1 MKLEPVRAGD
11 APAARPEHAG
21 ERVSV
26 HVRGLRLEAEVGVYD
41 SERGRRQSVRIDLTA
56 DVDASARCPSGR
68 LADTVNYASLAETVR
83 QIVLARHHDLLEDLA
98 QTIADSLFT
107 DPRITRL
114 ALSIDKLTALADAD
128 SVGVSLERWR

>member
-1 MKLEPVRAGD
+1 MKLEPVRPGD
-11 APAARPEHAG
+11 APAARPAHAG

-26 HVRGLRLEAEVGVYD
+26 HVRGLRLDAEVGVYD

-56 DVDASARCPSGR
+56 DVDASARCPDGR
-68 LADTVNYASLAETVR
+68 LTDTVNYASLAETVR

-98 QTIADSLFT
+98 QTIADTLFA

>member
-1 MKLEPVRAGD
+1 MKLEPVRPGAV
-11 APAARPEHAG
+11 PVARPAHAG
-21 ERVSV
+21 ECVSV
-26 HVRGLRLEAEVGVYD
+26 HVRGLRLDAEVGVYD

-56 DVDASARCPSGR
+56 DVDSSACCPDGR
-68 LADTVNYASLAETVR
+68 LADTVNYAALAETVR

-98 QTIADSLFT
+98 QSIADTLFT

-114 ALSIDKLTALADAD
+114 ALVIDKLTALDDAE